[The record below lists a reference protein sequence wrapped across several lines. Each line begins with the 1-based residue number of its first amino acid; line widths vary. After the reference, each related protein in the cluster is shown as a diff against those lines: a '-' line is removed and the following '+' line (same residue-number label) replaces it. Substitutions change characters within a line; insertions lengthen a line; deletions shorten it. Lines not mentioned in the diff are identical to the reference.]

1 MGKQIRLSE
10 EELSNLI
17 KNKVMEAI
25 EKTGLGYLPAIGNK
39 KRGPGNEIEDQMRKR
54 KNKKLDETFGGS
66 VVAYAD
72 KFKDD
77 NVNETIELS
86 NDAYAYAF
94 EQIYGR
100 VPGNLPDILGDFPED
115 VDVRFSLS
123 IRITP
128 QSYDFPG
135 DRETEITGWA
145 INDEW
150 VERLDGDKREIIE
163 KAAEYVIANIDPDT
177 LSASLNESRM
187 ISRIISESIRKVLG
201 KKYNK
206 WTDEN

>member
-54 KNKKLDETFGGS
+54 KNKKLDEAFDEINGS

-72 KFKDD
+72 KFEDGD
-77 NVNETIELS
+77 VNETIDLS

-100 VPGNLPDILGDFPED
+100 VPGDLPDILEDFPED

-145 INDEW
+145 IDDEW
-150 VERLDGDKREIIE
+150 VERLDRDKREIIE

-187 ISRIISESIRKVLG
+187 SENNLSRIISESIRKVLG
-201 KKYNK
+201 
-206 WTDEN
+206 ERL